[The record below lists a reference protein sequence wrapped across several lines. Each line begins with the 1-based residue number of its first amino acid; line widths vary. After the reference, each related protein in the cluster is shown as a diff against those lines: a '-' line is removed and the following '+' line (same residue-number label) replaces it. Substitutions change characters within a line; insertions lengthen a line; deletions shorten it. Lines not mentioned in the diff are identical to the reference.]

1 VSLFGWKREIRC
13 GRTLALT
20 PFHFSTIFRRWQ
32 VISREQQHQVNEQI
46 RAREVRL
53 IGVDGSQLGI
63 KPLREAL
70 KMAQE
75 ANLDLVN
82 VAPQAKPPVCRIMDY
97 GKYRYEQSKKEKEAR
112 KNQKIV
118 QIKEVRLSPT
128 IEENDVQTKLK
139 NIRKFLQKGDKVKL
153 SIRFRGREITH
164 QDIGRRILDRIAEEV
179 KDLSDIERQP
189 KLEGRQ
195 MIMILTPKQ
204 Q

>member
-1 VSLFGWKREIRC
+1 LGTKC
-13 GRTLALT
+13 GRFAFTL
-20 PFHFSTIFRRWQ
+20 FVFINFFRRWQ
-32 VISREQQHQVNEQI
+32 VISREHQHQINEAI

-53 IGVDGSQLGI
+53 IGVDGEQLGI

-70 KMAQE
+70 RIAQE

-97 GKYRYEQSKKEKEAR
+97 GKFRYEQSKREKEAR
-112 KNQKIV
+112 KNQKVIQV
-118 QIKEVRLSPT
+118 KEVRLSPS

-139 NIRKFLQKGDKVKL
+139 NVKKFLQKGDKVKL
-153 SIRFRGREITH
+153 TIRFRGREITH
-164 QDIGRRILDRIAEEV
+164 QELGRKILDRMADEV
-179 KDLSDIERQP
+179 KDISEIERQP

-204 Q
+204 